1 MPSLVYPTEMTK
13 EEFKTRVLPVK
24 GKLFRLAVTMLS
36 SRQEAEDTIQD
47 AYLKLWNM
55 RERLSEYS
63 SIEALA
69 VTVTKNLC
77 FDKLRS
83 YRNRKQNNGG
93 LEHMQL
99 VSAGQ
104 KNPAETVE
112 LDESLQH
119 VHEIIGQL
127 PDQQR
132 LVIHLRDIEQY
143 SYEEIAEM
151 TGLKVNNIRV
161 ALSRARK
168 SVREEYQKKQNYEQR
183 KS

>member
-1 MPSLVYPTEMTK
+1 MTK
-13 EEFKTRVLPVK
+13 EEFKARVLPVK
-24 GKLFRLAVTMLS
+24 GKLFRLAVTMLNG
-36 SRQEAEDTIQD
+36 RQEAEDTIQD

-55 RERLSEYS
+55 RERLSEYN

-77 FDKLRS
+77 LDKLKS
-83 YRNRKQNNGG
+83 YRNRKQNDGG
-93 LEHMQL
+93 LEYMQL
-99 VSAGQ
+99 ASTGQ
-104 KNPAETVE
+104 NNPAETIE
-112 LDESLQH
+112 LNESLRH

-168 SVREEYQKKQNYEQR
+168 NVREEYQKKQNYEHR